1 MTEHTQR
8 HDDDH
13 ADRVEVLDEEARM
26 SRLVHHVGTLVSRG
40 GQVVEQTRYR
50 AVVAMPRRQQMVPNA
65 IMSAAAIA
73 LFVWLDDPF
82 FLLAAGVSLLG
93 WHRKL
98 VAGAEKVRLMV
109 RVDDAG
115 HVSEREL
122 EPA

>member
-1 MTEHTQR
+1 MTEHTDLHED
-8 HDDDH
+8 HDD
-13 ADRVEVLDEEARM
+13 VELLDEDARL
-26 SRLVHHVGTLVSRG
+26 SRLVVHVGKLVARG
-40 GQVVEQTRYR
+40 GKVIEQTGYR
-50 AVVAMPRRQQMVPNA
+50 AIIDMPRRQQMVPNA
-65 IMSAAAIA
+65 IMSAAAVA
-73 LFVWLDDPF
+73 LFMWLDDPF

-115 HVSEREL
+115 QISEREL